1 MSEPGFNN
9 LTRDLADEKDRDM
22 HQKSKESVADDSLL
36 EEKLEPD
43 LASLD
48 VFDDAVAS
56 ASSLSDD
63 MAESLAV
70 SDAAIE
76 EPSSDVSKPAAEAF
90 EQPAVLS
97 AFVEVERRI
106 KLVVQEKK
114 QLIKERDGLQQQL
127 EDAGLKITDLEEKID
142 DLLLIEEKYRSF
154 TDQQEMVRT
163 KVENLLSLLET
174 EED

>member
-1 MSEPGFNN
+1 M
-9 LTRDLADEKDRDM
+9 
-22 HQKSKESVADDSLL
+22 
-36 EEKLEPD
+36 
-43 LASLD
+43 
-48 VFDDAVAS
+48 FDDAVAS
-56 ASSLSDD
+56 ATSHSDD
-63 MAESLAV
+63 MAESLGV

-76 EPSSDVSKPAAEAF
+76 EPSSDISNPVAEAF

-114 QLIKERDGLQQQL
+114 QLSKERNELQQQL
-127 EDAGLKITDLEEKID
+127 EDASLKIADLEEKID

-154 TDQQEMVRT
+154 TDQQETVRT